1 MVTAQVSCGIKKSN
15 KRLQLFNESTD
26 LIAVRKLIHKTVE
39 INYPGFY
46 DDQIVRFFK
55 DYHSFERV
63 REQAQKGYSL
73 VYVQHDK
80 IVGTGTLVG
89 NHISSVYVDPAFQYK
104 GLGKRIMF
112 ALLNEAERRRIFKLA
127 LDATPGSV
135 TFYQRLGFNVI
146 REEVQWIDSVSSLF
160 YYRME
165 RELYGY

>member
-1 MVTAQVSCGIKKSN
+1 METAQVSRGIMKGN

-39 INYPGFY
+39 INYPGYY

-55 DYHSFERV
+55 DYHSVDRV

-73 VYVQHDK
+73 VYVQNDK
-80 IVGTGTLVG
+80 IVATGTLVE
-89 NHISSVYVDPAFQYK
+89 NHISAVYVDPAFQSK
-104 GLGKRIMF
+104 GFGKRIMF
-112 ALLNEAERRRIFKLA
+112 ALLNEAEQRGIFKLV

-135 TFYQRLGFNVI
+135 KFYQRLGFNVI
-146 REEVQWIDSVSSLF
+146 REDVQWIDSVSPLF
-160 YYRME
+160 YYKME